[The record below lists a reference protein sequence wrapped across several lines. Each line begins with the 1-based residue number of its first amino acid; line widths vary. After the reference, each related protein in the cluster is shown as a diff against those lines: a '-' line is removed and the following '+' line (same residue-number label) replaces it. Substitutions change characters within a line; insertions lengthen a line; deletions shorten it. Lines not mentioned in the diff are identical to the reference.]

1 MIRENSFNPRMNNDY
16 QTKNIYKM
24 NEKQLEEENKNLE
37 KELKKLKVK
46 GFKIPVDKT
55 RNLAMSNSPKSQT
68 KSSHIQNLQNSNG
81 KIKIISNY
89 KRTNNLVNESKN
101 ESLFDPNNNTNVQ
114 KKKFNKNNENSP
126 TCESFL
132 SFNNEISQSFNDV
145 YRSRIHKTEEDP
157 NSRSNS
163 NRKNTSFR
171 NKLNKFQNDK
181 KEKENLIS
189 TPNFEI
195 KTSKTKKNLIPLDMN
210 SNFISEKNEKTKNLH
225 THSHSN
231 VQVKS
236 LIDRLKLCQKVNLPN
251 EKNYFITEKN
261 LKLIK
266 EALSE
271 KESDINNLKSL
282 LNLSKEDFENFQKRY
297 DDVCRI
303 IKELSEEKN
312 IILFNLEKLFQE
324 NRQIKENYDD
334 YSFQYNKILIYIKT
348 IDKFILMMF
357 KWFDSFCDVL
367 KYQEEFEWGQD
378 DNSAMDPNNTND
390 SKDFKNCNSKTSN
403 CIYLKKNSR
412 FLDIFKQIEK
422 FLEQENFR
430 SFNFLFSQT
439 VLKKVPNTFSNL
451 HKNSQIYYD
460 TLTESTF
467 NSSRNFLFSEVD
479 IEYFKMEKL
488 NRQLKSKLYDYES
501 FIKNLTHIYETK
513 SVDLTEVA
521 KDMISTK
528 KRISE
533 LNEINENLEKE
544 NEYLRISYHNLFVRR
559 DLLF

>member
-1 MIRENSFNPRMNNDY
+1 MNNDY

-467 NSSRNFLFSEVD
+467 NSSSNFLFSEVD